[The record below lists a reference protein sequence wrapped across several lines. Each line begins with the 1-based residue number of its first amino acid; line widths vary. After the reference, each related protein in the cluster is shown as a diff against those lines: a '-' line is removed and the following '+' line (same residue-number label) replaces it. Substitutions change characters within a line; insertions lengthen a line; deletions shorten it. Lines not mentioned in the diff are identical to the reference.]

1 MGPGSRPGR
10 RLELFH
16 HPDLAEILQHAGMDQ
31 LRNRRRSHRV
41 RGCRL
46 AGLRQFLAERAF
58 DAVQRTRQMIGDI
71 IRQAFAHQDKTPRP
85 QRIDWRILVRIA
97 AGRNRQRLEEC
108 MFRPDAR
115 DLFAIRRDDPR
126 TAGARRHG
134 GKSGPADA
142 GAPQRRGASVEH
154 HRRAVTAAVEIDGL
168 KILVL
173 LQAETVEHVT
183 RQDRKARAF
192 GPERDRFADEVA
204 NGLVWAVGA
213 HHEHT
218 RARIHRGQDFQFCAR
233 PPDPHKSFVG
243 RLSGDQR
250 DIELAG
256 LQQRNI
262 LVAAFGVARLDRQRL
277 IGFVHDPG
285 KGNNKNIKNKNMT
298 GEIMIASLRTML
310 LGLVCLTSLVAGMT
324 PSSAADYPNRP
335 VRWLIGFAAGGP
347 VDIVARIMSQWLSEH
362 FGQQF
367 VVENRAGSGGNLA
380 AAAAVTSP
388 PDGYT
393 LLFVAPNN
401 AISTSLYKKLP
412 YDFIRDTVPVASI
425 MQLTNM
431 MVVPTSL
438 PVKTLQ
444 EFIDYCKAN
453 PGKVAFASSGNGT
466 SVHMSAELFKAL
478 TKVEMTHVPYRGS
491 SAAMPDLISNKV
503 QVLFDNLPSAL
514 EQVRGGTLRG
524 LGVTSPNRW
533 PGVPDIP
540 AVVETVP
547 GFESV
552 GFYGISAPKGTPP
565 EIVDIL
571 NKAVGEAL
579 KDPKL
584 VARLGE
590 VGGIPKP
597 MTPAEFGKL
606 VADETDKWRKVVEF
620 AGVSV
625 D

>member
-1 MGPGSRPGR
+1 
-10 RLELFH
+10 
-16 HPDLAEILQHAGMDQ
+16 
-31 LRNRRRSHRV
+31 
-41 RGCRL
+41 
-46 AGLRQFLAERAF
+46 
-58 DAVQRTRQMIGDI
+58 MIG
-71 IRQAFAHQDKTPRP
+71 
-85 QRIDWRILVRIA
+85 
-97 AGRNRQRLEEC
+97 
-108 MFRPDAR
+108 
-115 DLFAIRRDDPR
+115 
-126 TAGARRHG
+126 
-134 GKSGPADA
+134 
-142 GAPQRRGASVEH
+142 
-154 HRRAVTAAVEIDGL
+154 
-168 KILVL
+168 L
-173 LQAETVEHVT
+173 L
-183 RQDRKARAF
+183 RKALPA
-192 GPERDRFADEVA
+192 
-204 NGLVWAVGA
+204 LVF
-213 HHEHT
+213 
-218 RARIHRGQDFQFCAR
+218 I
-233 PPDPHKSFVG
+233 
-243 RLSGDQR
+243 LS
-250 DIELAG
+250 LA
-256 LQQRNI
+256 
-262 LVAAFGVARLDRQRL
+262 
-277 IGFVHDPG
+277 
-285 KGNNKNIKNKNMT
+285 
-298 GEIMIASLRTML
+298 
-310 LGLVCLTSLVAGMT
+310 TSAT
-324 PSSAADYPNRP
+324 PSLAADYPNRP

-347 VDIVARIMSQWLSEH
+347 VDIVARIMSQWLSDH

-367 VVENRAGSGGNLA
+367 VVENRTGSGGNIA
-380 AAAAVTSP
+380 AAAAISSP

-431 MVVPTSL
+431 MVVPMGL
-438 PVKTLQ
+438 PVKTVQ

-453 PGKVAFASSGNGT
+453 PGKVSFASSGNGT

-524 LGVTSPNRW
+524 LGVTSPKRW

-540 AVVETVP
+540 AVAETVP

-565 EIVDIL
+565 KIVDIL

-606 VADETDKWRKVVEF
+606 VADETEKWRKVVEF